1 MSLRDNEQRI
11 LDAIENQLRTEEPQ
25 LIDYF
30 SAFGGTGP
38 LIKPVKGWDRA
49 ASSKRTAGRGRR
61 LPTDWRKHGQVLII
75 SATVLVSLLLVVG
88 TMWWIIAT
96 LSMS

>member
-25 LIDYF
+25 LIAYF
-30 SAFGGTGP
+30 SAFGGTVP
-38 LIKPVKGWDRA
+38 LIKPVRGWGRA

-61 LPTDWRKHGQVLII
+61 LRTDWRKYGQVLII
-75 SATVLVSLLLVVG
+75 SATVLVPLLLAVA
-88 TMWWIIAT
+88 TMWWIIAA